1 MLDTKAPKWHNLSA
15 EEILQRMQTSLKHGL
30 TMEEVERRQKIYGKN
45 VISQKQKI
53 HPLKL
58 FLYQFHQPL
67 VYILIGAG
75 AITLALNERVD
86 AAVIFGVT
94 LINAVIGFVQEL
106 KALSAI
112 ESLVKAIPRE
122 VTVLRL
128 GLRQRIPAAEL
139 TIGDIVIL
147 ESGDKVAADIRLLRV
162 RDLQIDES
170 ALTGES
176 IPVMKTID
184 VLAED
189 TVLADRINMAYSS
202 TLVTYGAGTGVVT
215 EIGNQTQ
222 IGKINQLIASADLLA
237 TPLTQNIDKFS
248 NLLLYVILSL
258 AGFTFAVGY
267 LRGHPLLDNF
277 MASVALAVGAI
288 PEGLPAALTI
298 TLSIGVSKMAK
309 KNAIIRK
316 IPAVET
322 LGCASV
328 ICSDKTG
335 TLTQNQM
342 TVQWIYA
349 GEEYLEVTG
358 AGYEVKGR
366 IQKGESSAELSQNSA
381 LKECLTCGLLCN
393 NSNLNFQNKE
403 AIIEGDPTEVALI
416 VSAAKAGLSRHTLV
430 SALPRQDTIPFES
443 QYQYMATLHQV
454 AGAENAVIYIKGSLE
469 SIFSKCT
476 DTMLANGELI
486 PFESS
491 KYIEVANLMAQ
502 NGLRV
507 LAFAMGRTAN
517 KTKVSHSDIQN
528 GLIFLG
534 LQAMLDPPRE
544 EVYAAVKACKNAG
557 IQVKM
562 ITGDH
567 ELTALAIAEKIGI
580 LEKNEN
586 VEPLALNGKK
596 MDAISDFALKELAQ
610 NVSVFARFAPEDKLR
625 LVKALQACGE
635 VVAMTGDGVNDAPAL
650 RQANIGIAMGINGTA
665 VSIEAADMIL
675 TDDNF
680 ATIVAAIEEG
690 RGVYDNL
697 VKFITWTLPTNFGE
711 GLVIVVAVVADV
723 ILPILPLQILW
734 INMTTAGFLGLVLA
748 FEAKEP
754 GIMSSRPRPQ
764 TQPLLSRTL
773 LFRISLVGVLL
784 CTAAFIFFNLALAD
798 GRTLAEARTI
808 AVNIFVMGEIF
819 YLFNCRTLHYSL
831 IKVGIFTN
839 PLVLA
844 GAFTML
850 LVQFFFT
857 YTPFMNIAFQSAPL
871 ILKDWLWILT
881 TGCVIFI
888 VIEIEKFIQYLLF
901 LER

>member
-1 MLDTKAPKWHNLSA
+1 MLDTNPKWHSLTV
-15 EEILQRMQTSLKHGL
+15 EEVLECTQTSIKQGL
-30 TMEEVERRQKIYGKN
+30 TMEEVERRQKLYGKN
-45 VISQKQKI
+45 VILQKQKI

-58 FLYQFHQPL
+58 FFYQFHQPL
-67 VYILIGAG
+67 VYILIAAG
-75 AITLALNERVD
+75 VITLVFKDVID

-94 LINAVIGFVQEL
+94 LINAIIGFFQEL
-106 KALSAI
+106 KALTAI
-112 ESLVKAIPRE
+112 ESLAKAIPRE
-122 VTVLRL
+122 ATVLRL
-128 GLRQRIPAAEL
+128 GLRQRIPAEEL

-147 ESGDKVAADIRLLRV
+147 ESGDKIAADIRLLGV

-184 VLAED
+184 ALAED

-202 TLVTYGAGTGVVT
+202 TLVTYGAGVGVVT

-237 TPLTQNIDKFS
+237 TPLTQSIDKFS
-248 NLLLYVILSL
+248 SLLLYVILGFAS
-258 AGFTFAVGY
+258 FTFAVGY
-267 LRGHPLLDNF
+267 LQGHPLLDNF

-309 KNAIIRK
+309 RNAIIRK

-322 LGCASV
+322 LGSASV

-358 AGYEVKGR
+358 AGYEFKGR
-366 IQKGESSAELSQNSA
+366 IQKGESSVDISQNLA
-381 LKECLTCGLLCN
+381 LKECLICGLLCN
-393 NSNLNFQNKE
+393 NSNLNFENKRP
-403 AIIEGDPTEVALI
+403 IVEGDPTEAALI
-416 VSAAKAGLSRHTLV
+416 VSAAKAGLLRRNFINV
-430 SALPRQDTIPFES
+430 LPRQDVIPFES
-443 QYQYMATLHQV
+443 QYQYMATLHQI
-454 AGAENAVIYIKGSLE
+454 AGAENAIIYIKGSLE
-469 SIFSKCT
+469 SIVPKC
-476 DTMLANGELI
+476 DYTMLASGDLI
-486 PFESS
+486 PFSCS
-491 KYIEVANLMAQ
+491 NCTEVANLMAQ

-517 KTKVSHSDIQN
+517 KTKISHSDIQS

-534 LQAMLDPPRE
+534 LQAMLDPPRQ
-544 EVYAAVKACKNAG
+544 EVYAAVKTCKNAG

-567 ELTALAIAEKIGI
+567 ELTALAIAKKIGI
-580 LEKNEN
+580 LEEN
-586 VEPLALNGKK
+586 HSSEFLAINGKK
-596 MDAISDFALKELAQ
+596 MKEISDVTLIDLAPK
-610 NVSVFARFAPEDKLR
+610 VSVFARFAPEDKLR

-650 RQANIGIAMGINGTA
+650 KQANIGIAMGINGTA
-665 VSIEAADMIL
+665 VAIEAADMIL

-680 ATIVAAIEEG
+680 ATIEAAIEEG

-711 GLVIVVAVVADV
+711 GLVIVVAVIADV

-734 INMTTAGFLGLVLA
+734 INMATAGFLGLVLA
-748 FEAKEP
+748 FEPKEP
-754 GIMSSRPRPQ
+754 GIMSGRPRPQ
-764 TQPLLSRTL
+764 TKPLLSKTL
-773 LFRISLVGVLL
+773 LFRIALVGVLL
-784 CTAAFIFFNLALAD
+784 CAAAFIFFNLALAN

-808 AVNIFVMGEIF
+808 AVNIFVTGEIF
-819 YLFNCRTLHYSL
+819 YLFNCRTLNYSL
-831 IKVGIFTN
+831 IKVGLFTN
-839 PLVLA
+839 PFALL
-844 GAFTML
+844 GAFTMF
-850 LVQFFFT
+850 LVQLFFT
-857 YTPFMNIAFQSAPL
+857 YTPFMNLAFQSAPL
-871 ILKDWLWILT
+871 SFDDWLWILI
-881 TGCVIFI
+881 TGGIIFI
-888 VIEIEKFIQYLLF
+888 IIEIEKFIQYLLYS
-901 LER
+901 ER